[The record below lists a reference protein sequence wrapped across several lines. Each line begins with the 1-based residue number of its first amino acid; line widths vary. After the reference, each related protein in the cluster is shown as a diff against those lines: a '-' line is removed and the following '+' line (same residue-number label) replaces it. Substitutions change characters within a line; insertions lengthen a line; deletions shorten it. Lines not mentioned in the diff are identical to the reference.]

1 MQPRIQRSPLA
12 GLPGQVGY
20 FSQRGRL
27 RLLRHRQ
34 GHEHHGLLSRQH
46 LSFFSATGAI
56 WEDTAAARF
65 SSRRARRMDLASG
78 IQSTIPAQA
87 SSPLASRLQTC
98 ATAHLVPENLHMNRG
113 DTQASAI
120 ITLLTEVHV
129 QSKPEALYP
138 PRPDTWHSEPVHGL
152 LAALRL
158 GILISSVWQSQKSS
172 VSAVTMM
179 WSRLNPQKEKTVF
192 VHHCA
197 ENIVSHCARAYVPLP
212 THNFHALEALYYA
225 IVCSDPASRPP
236 VNPRERIE
244 RRIGR
249 TRHRSPI
256 AV

>member
-1 MQPRIQRSPLA
+1 
-12 GLPGQVGY
+12 
-20 FSQRGRL
+20 
-27 RLLRHRQ
+27 
-34 GHEHHGLLSRQH
+34 
-46 LSFFSATGAI
+46 
-56 WEDTAAARF
+56 
-65 SSRRARRMDLASG
+65 MDLASG
-78 IQSTIPAQA
+78 IQSTIPVQA

-98 ATAHLVPENLHMNRG
+98 ATAYLDPENLTMNRG

-138 PRPDTWHSEPVHGL
+138 PRADTWHSEPVQGL

-158 GILISSVWQSQKSS
+158 GILISSVWQSQRTS

-179 WSRLNPQKEKTVF
+179 WSRLNPQKEKTAP

-197 ENIVSHCARAYVPLP
+197 ENIVFHCARAYVPLP
-212 THNFHALEALYYA
+212 TRTFHAVEALYYA
-225 IVCSDPASRPP
+225 MVCPNPASRLA
-236 VNPRERIE
+236 VNLTKYGTQNRKN
-244 RRIGR
+244 